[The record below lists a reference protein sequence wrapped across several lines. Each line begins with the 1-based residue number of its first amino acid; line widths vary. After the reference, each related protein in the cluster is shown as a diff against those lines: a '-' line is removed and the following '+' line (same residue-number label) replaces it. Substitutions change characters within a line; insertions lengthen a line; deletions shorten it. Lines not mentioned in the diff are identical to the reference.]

1 MEAVESEAGATFG
14 SYVSADSHVT
24 EPPEVYSDRIDPA
37 FRDRAPVLEHLPG
50 QGATI
55 VIDPGG
61 PGEAHVAF
69 GRIAAAG
76 RVLGDDDEGWS
87 WDQLHP
93 GGYDPVARIDEQ
105 ERDGIAA
112 EVIYPS
118 VGMMLCNHP
127 ELDYKKACF
136 DAYNGW
142 ITEWCSHAPER
153 LLGLGQTAMRT
164 PEEGVADVER
174 IAALGLR
181 GVMLP
186 GIPAVEDYDSPV
198 YDRLWE
204 AVVDLG
210 LPVSFHILT
219 AGGAKWWRGP
229 NMNGFLGVIHANQ
242 DIVGMFILGGVFE
255 RHPDLKLVCVEADA
269 GWAPHYMFRM
279 DTLYQRHRK
288 WVLTAGLSQLPSDYF
303 RQNVYLTFQDDQI
316 AFRSIDM
323 LEVDRLMW
331 ANDHPHSDATWPRS
345 QEVLDLNT
353 AGLTDAQRNRI
364 VRDNCA
370 ELYGIDV
377 RADRGVPVTP

>member
-1 MEAVESEAGATFG
+1 M
-14 SYVSADSHVT
+14 SADSHVT
-24 EPPEVYSDRIDPA
+24 EPPEVWSERIDRA
-37 FRDRAPVLEHLPG
+37 YRDRAPVLRNVPG

-76 RVLGDDDEGWS
+76 RVLADDDDGWS
-87 WDQLHP
+87 WEELHP
-93 GGYDPVARIDEQ
+93 GGYDPAARIDEQ
-105 ERDGIAA
+105 RRDGIAA

-136 DAYNGW
+136 DAYNNW
-142 ITEWCSHAPER
+142 IAQWCAYAPSR

-198 YDRLWE
+198 YDRLWD
-204 AVVDLG
+204 AVIDLG

-219 AGGAKWWRGP
+219 AGGEKWWRGP

-255 RHPDLKLVCVEADA
+255 RHPELKMVCVEADA

-288 WVLTAGLSQLPSDYF
+288 WVLTAGLSRLPSDYF
-303 RQNVYLTFQDDQI
+303 RENVYLTFQDDRV
-316 AFRSIDM
+316 AFRTVDM
-323 LEVDRLMW
+323 LDVNRLMW
-331 ANDHPHSDATWPRS
+331 ANDHPHSDATWPHS
-345 QEVLDLNT
+345 QEILDLNT
-353 AGLTDAQRNRI
+353 GALTEEQRTRI

-370 ELYGIDV
+370 ELYGL
-377 RADRGVPVTP
+377 ATPA

>member
-1 MEAVESEAGATFG
+1 MTTLFAI
-14 SYVSADSHVT
+14 SADSHIT
-24 EPPEVYSDRIDPA
+24 EPGDCYLDRIDPK
-37 FRDRAPVLEHLPG
+37 FRDRAPVADTDAVM
-50 QGATI
+50 GA
-55 VIDPGG
+55 VMDIDN
-61 PGEAHVAF
+61 
-69 GRIAAAG
+69 GRSRVPYGMIAAAG
-76 RVLGDDDEGWS
+76 RPAEEIGPYLHVGWDELHAGGW
-87 WDQLHP
+87 
-93 GGYDPVARIDEQ
+93 DPKARLEEQ
-105 ERDGIAA
+105 DRDGVAV
-112 EVIYPS
+112 EVLYPS
-118 VGMMLCNHP
+118 IGMLLCNHP
-127 ELDYKKACF
+127 DADYKKACF

-142 ITEWCSHAPER
+142 ISEWCASSPDR

-255 RHPDLKLVCVEADA
+255 RHPDLKMVCVEADA

-353 AGLTDAQRNRI
+353 AGLTAAQRNRI

-370 ELYGIDV
+370 ELYGISV
-377 RADRGVPVTP
+377 HADPGVPVTP